1 MTVLIALLLA
11 LLPAAQPG
19 GFHRQERSALLAFR
33 YDWPAEAEA
42 VPALRAE
49 LRRRM
54 TSAYAEALAAARE
67 SRASAREAQVPF
79 HTELYD
85 QRWSLEAGNG
95 RFLSLTADLHTDN
108 NGAHPNRGFDALVW
122 DRARGRA
129 TSARVLLGPAALG
142 RLSPAYC
149 SRLNAMVAAH
159 GGEPPS
165 RCPPLAEQVMAF
177 SDRDH
182 DGKFDALHV
191 LIPPYVAASYADGSF
206 VVEVIFDRGDL
217 EGLAP
222 ADRAAFEE
230 APGR

>member
-1 MTVLIALLLA
+1 MILLLA
-11 LLPAAQPG
+11 LLAAAHPAA
-19 GFHRQERSALLAFR
+19 FHRQERTALLEFR

-42 VPALRAE
+42 VPALRAA

-54 TSAYAEALAAARE
+54 AAAYGEALAAARE
-67 SRASAREAQVPF
+67 SRASARGAQVSF

-85 QRWSLEAGNG
+85 ARWSLEAGNG

-108 NGAHPNRGFDALVW
+108 NGAHPNRTFDALVW

-129 TSARVLLGPAALG
+129 TSARALLGPAALG

-149 SRLNAMVAAH
+149 SRLAAMVAAH

-165 RCPPLAEQVMAF
+165 RCPPLAEQVLAF
-177 SDRDH
+177 SDQDH
-182 DGKFDALHV
+182 DGRFDTLHILV
-191 LIPPYVAASYADGSF
+191 PPYVAASYADGSF
-206 VVEVIFDRGDL
+206 VVDLPFNRGDL
-217 EGLAP
+217 DGLAP